1 MRLDSRHHF
10 EGFDPQMQTIEFNI
24 LLVEHIKEI
33 NQDKISLQESFY
45 EFLKTQDLLGDLKV
59 KIAFDYAKYM
69 AILARQLIVNIT
81 MWQDIDFNPQIAS
94 PQINKGIWME
104 PLSLRYELIF
114 TDSLREFSK
123 NHLILNAIG
132 VF

>member
-1 MRLDSRHHF
+1 
-10 EGFDPQMQTIEFNI
+10 MQTIEFNI